1 MSGGSVRDFTLVLS
15 AARSD
20 TQIAT
25 AGGAIALHEAR
36 ELERG
41 VVAGI
46 GRGRTRVVLDLTGV
60 TEVGPGLLGVLLRV
74 RRGVT
79 RVDGAIASPSSAAG
93 AGEPAAGAG
102 EPGAGRL
109 AAPAGRVARAGQAV
123 VAVSPRAARRCSSCS
138 SSSDV

>member
-1 MSGGSVRDFTLVLS
+1 VPRPIGPTTNGIVGDFTLVLGV
-15 AARSD
+15 AGSD

-25 AGGAIALHEAR
+25 AGGAIALREAR

-46 GRGRTRVVLDLTGV
+46 GRGRTRVVLDFTGV

-79 RVDGAIASPSSAAG
+79 RVDGA
-93 AGEPAAGAG
+93 
-102 EPGAGRL
+102 L
-109 AAPAGRVARAGQAV
+109 ALVVGGPPVSELVEATLLGKLIEVVGDVEQALALV
-123 VAVSPRAARRCSSCS
+123 GGHQRQ
-138 SSSDV
+138 

>member
-1 MSGGSVRDFTLVLS
+1 MTSGSVRDFTLVLGTAGS
-15 AARSD
+15 H

-79 RVDGAIASPSSAAG
+79 RVDGALALVVSGSPVSELVEATLL
-93 AGEPAAGAG
+93 
-102 EPGAGRL
+102 GRL
-109 AAPAGRVARAGQAV
+109 IQVAGDVEQALTLVGGQ
-123 VAVSPRAARRCSSCS
+123 RG
-138 SSSDV
+138 

>member
-1 MSGGSVRDFTLVLS
+1 MTSGIVPDFTLVLG
-15 AARSD
+15 AAGSD

-25 AGGAIALHEAR
+25 AGGAVALHEAR

-79 RVDGAIASPSSAAG
+79 RVDGA
-93 AGEPAAGAG
+93 
-102 EPGAGRL
+102 L
-109 AAPAGRVARAGQAV
+109 ALVVSGPPVSELVEATLLGKLIQVAEDVEQALALVGGQ
-123 VAVSPRAARRCSSCS
+123 RQ
-138 SSSDV
+138 

>member
-1 MSGGSVRDFTLVLS
+1 MSGGSVREFTLVLS
-15 AARSD
+15 AAGSD

-60 TEVGPGLLGVLLRV
+60 TDVGPGLLGVLLRV

-79 RVDGAIASPSSAAG
+79 RVDGALALVVSGPPVSELVEATLL
-93 AGEPAAGAG
+93 
-102 EPGAGRL
+102 GRL
-109 AAPAGRVARAGQAV
+109 IQVAGDVEQALALV
-123 VAVSPRAARRCSSCS
+123 GTQRG
-138 SSSDV
+138 